1 MNTNEPTM
9 KSDSPYIFNID
20 GDEFQQ
26 KVIDASHTQPVLV
39 DFWADWCSPCL
50 MIAPVLAKVIPEYEG
65 KVLLAKIDAD
75 ENMKLAGHYKLRGFP
90 TIIMFVNGE
99 GSPFWRC
106 QTCTGDPFLH
116 RSTPSPVAEIPT
128 IYCVFNRLASLRV
141 CAILR

>member
-1 MNTNEPTM
+1 M
-9 KSDSPYIFNID
+9 KNDSPYIFDID
-20 GDEFQQ
+20 GEEFQQ
-26 KVIDASHTQPVLV
+26 KVIEASHTQPVLV

-99 GSPFWRC
+99 EVGRFGGAKPA
-106 QTCTGDPFLH
+106 P
-116 RSTPSPVAEIPT
+116 EIRTFIDQHLP
-128 IYCVFNRLASLRV
+128 L
-141 CAILR
+141 

>member
-1 MNTNEPTM
+1 M
-9 KSDSPYIFNID
+9 KNASPYIFDID
-20 GDEFQQ
+20 GNDEFQQ
-26 KVIDASHTQPVLV
+26 RVIEASHQQPVLV

-99 GSPFWRC
+99 EVGRFGGAKPAPEVRKFI
-106 QTCTGDPFLH
+106 DNHLPH
-116 RSTPSPVAEIPT
+116 
-128 IYCVFNRLASLRV
+128 
-141 CAILR
+141 